1 MFRKDSDGKKPGSR
15 GLPIGMRWLALGLAA
30 VFLLAACGTGGG
42 APQTFQLSVP
52 EAVSGP
58 QGCNVSFQTYITRPP
73 GTTGP
78 VTVSITGLPAGAVA
92 DTLTIPAGAGGG
104 TLTLRLGTAAPGTAN
119 LTVTATLGSETRT
132 GTVRLTVQAASPDGV
147 CPEIPATTKVT
158 DQASRQALS
167 EFTNAGGN
175 YTLRFSQATP
185 VLLNLQPGDVL
196 VSAPS
201 ERAPGGYLV
210 KVTAVRQEGGG
221 VVVTGTQAR
230 IEEAIHQGQ
239 LMVNDQPLTPAGPV
253 EYLANGVRVSRI
265 SPQFERSITFQ
276 ITNAV
281 LYDFNEGGVS
291 ARLVMNGSV
300 TATVGLDLVVDIRT
314 RVGIP
319 PVYLHRFLAQGRAQL
334 NGRFEVSGEA
344 RGSISREIPIARVPF
359 STITFTIGPVPVV
372 VVPSMVFSV
381 GASGEVSVSLYMG
394 TVIENYAAAGIE
406 YVDGRGW
413 QPIQEFRRNI
423 SWLGP
428 DLTGALE
435 VRGYAR
441 AGLGLD
447 VYGVP
452 TASVG
457 LSAYARLWGRAQSN
471 PSCLA
476 ALEYGLHAGIDAS
489 VGLDVTTAIG
499 LPAVR
504 YDINIFDLRLT
515 GGFSACPPTVQITSP
530 GDGASVDLNRNFTV
544 VVNATDPMGQPVT
557 LTWDPAP
564 LSSSGTSA
572 SYRFT
577 REGPQR
583 ITVTGTTGDGRRNQ
597 ASIQVNVV
605 NSPPRA
611 YITRP
616 GGPQTYYRDRDTGSV
631 TVEVVGRGEDINED
645 NPAALRCEWT
655 VETDRL
661 TANTCT
667 TSFTFSTSGRRTVTL
682 VVRDS
687 QGLTSA
693 PATVDITISDPPAN
707 YAPTASITIDPN
719 RSLYDWNQTLTLT
732 TLDARDP
739 DNPPD
744 TPLSYRW
751 RAVKV
756 NDRGER
762 FGSVLNLGTTQ
773 TVTWDLGTA
782 HSFLTEPGSMCESSE
797 RGQTVLIELEVIDS
811 RGNYNSPTDSRTI
824 QVVCPPG

>member
-58 QGCNVSFQTYITRPP
+58 QGCNVSFQTYITRLP

-78 VTVSITGLPAGAVA
+78 VTVSISGLPAGAVA
-92 DTLTIPAGAGGG
+92 DTLTIPAGVGEG
-104 TLTLRLGTAAPGTAN
+104 TLTLRLGTASPGTTN

-265 SPQFERSITFQ
+265 SPQFERSITFE
-276 ITNAV
+276 INNAV
-281 LYDFNEGGVS
+281 LYDFHEGGVS
-291 ARLVMNGSV
+291 ARLVMNGRV

-394 TVIENYAAAGIE
+394 TVMENYAAAGIE

-428 DLTGALE
+428 ELTGALE

-557 LTWDPAP
+557 LAWDPAP

-611 YITRP
+611 SIDIP
-616 GGPQTYYRDRDTGSV
+616 GNGQSYYLNPTATVAARGSGSDV
-631 TVEVVGRGEDINED
+631 NED
-645 NPAALRCEWT
+645 DPNVLSCSWAVAPDNLEAEGCSI
-655 VETDRL
+655 
-661 TANTCT
+661 
-667 TSFTFSTSGRRTVTL
+667 SFTFSTPGNRTLRL
-682 VVRDS
+682 VVRDP
-687 QGLTSA
+687 QGLASEPTE
-693 PATVDITISDPPAN
+693 VTISVQNPPPN
-707 YAPTASITIDPN
+707 YPPTASIAVTPASDP
-719 RSLYDWNQTLTLT
+719 YTWNQTLTLT
-732 TLDARDP
+732 ATDPRDP
-739 DNPPD
+739 EGN
-744 TPLSYRW
+744 TPLSFTW
-751 RAVKV
+751 RAIKV
-756 NDRGER
+756 DGSGNP
-762 FGSVLNLGTTQ
+762 FGSVLNLGSTQ
-773 TVTWDLGTA
+773 TVSWNLGTA
-782 HSFLTEPGSMCESSE
+782 HSFLTEPGSTCQST
-797 RGQTVLIELEVIDS
+797 GQRVRLELVVTDS
-811 RGNYNSPTDSRTI
+811 LGNAMSPWTDSRI
-824 QVVCPPG
+824 IRVECPPG